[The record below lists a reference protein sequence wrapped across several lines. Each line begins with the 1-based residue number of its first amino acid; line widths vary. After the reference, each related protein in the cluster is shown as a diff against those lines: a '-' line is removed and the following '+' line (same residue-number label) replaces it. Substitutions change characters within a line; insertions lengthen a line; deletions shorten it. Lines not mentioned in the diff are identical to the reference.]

1 MMRVVPL
8 IRLMRRVAAGC
19 AVCVLAAAC
28 SPAIDPAAIADAQ
41 TAARVKTA
49 LVNDPDLGGRAIEVR
64 VTRGVATLSGR
75 VLTQGEADRA
85 SALAGAVPGVSEVRT
100 NLLVGVEPPASA
112 EEESSGAP
120 TLLEEPEFQEFQS
133 NPRLLAVGAAL
144 RLSDP
149 HAGGL
154 KERLSISPLIKLG
167 SGEGLGPAIAFGWF
181 SANLQSMTDRPE
193 VVSRVYVK
201 PVMVGASY
209 TLASERVSVSPSLV
223 GGVAFNSVSVTE
235 LGPAAGVP
243 VEVDNSLAW
252 RPGVSV
258 WVDLGR
264 RLALNLSAGYLMT
277 RLRITMLQDG
287 RLEKRDAQG
296 DTTLVHAGLVYKV
309 F

>member
-64 VTRGVATLSGR
+64 VARGVATLSGR
-75 VLTQGEADRA
+75 VLSRGEADRA

-100 NLLVGVEPPASA
+100 NLLVGVEPPVSV

-120 TLLEEPEFQEFQS
+120 TLLNEPESQS

-149 HAGGL
+149 HAGAL

-181 SANLQSMTDRPE
+181 SANLQSMTDRPG

-209 TLASERVSVSPSLV
+209 TLASARVSVSPSLV

-258 WVDLGR
+258 WVDMGR

-287 RLEKRDAQG
+287 RLEKRDTQG

>member
-1 MMRVVPL
+1 
-8 IRLMRRVAAGC
+8 
-19 AVCVLAAAC
+19 
-28 SPAIDPAAIADAQ
+28 
-41 TAARVKTA
+41 
-49 LVNDPDLGGRAIEVR
+49 VNDPDLGGRAIEVR
-64 VTRGVATLSGR
+64 VARGVATLSGR

-85 SALAGAVPGVSEVRT
+85 AALAGAVPGVSEVRT
-100 NLLVGVEPPASA
+100 NLIVGVGPPAPVEA
-112 EEESSGAP
+112 ESSGAP
-120 TLLEEPEFQEFQS
+120 TRLEEPGFQEPEFQS
-133 NPRLLAVGAAL
+133 NPRLFAVGAAL

-149 HAGGL
+149 HAGAL

-287 RLEKRDAQG
+287 RLEKRDTQG
-296 DTTLVHAGLVYKV
+296 DTSLVHAGLVYKV